1 MIDRTASNYHIVEK
15 LDKLGRLSLVLIFC
29 CTMLCMPGCGTQ
41 SPPPPPPAPTL
52 TSITVSPLNQ
62 SIPIGG
68 TQQFNATGTYSD
80 GTVQDVTTSVTWSSS
95 DTSVATISNSA
106 GTNGLATGVAKGS
119 TTIQATQG
127 TPFGKTSFNVTEPL
141 SSIAVT
147 PQNATIASGIP
158 QQFTAIGTY
167 ADNSTADITASATWS
182 SSNTSV
188 ATISNVA
195 AFNGLA
201 STLAAGSTTIQATL
215 YGIPGSTGLTVGS
228 AVQVGVIVSP
238 QNPVIADAG
247 ATQQFNAIAQY
258 SDGTTQD
265 VTSSAT
271 WTSTNTGVATV
282 STPGLVTSLSL
293 PSGQS
298 AGFASIQ
305 AVSGTFTGVSILSVT
320 SHTGNGF
327 AGVFTQHNDI
337 SRTGQNVN
345 ETALTT
351 AVVSSTSTFGKLF
364 SQAVDGQLYAQPL
377 YVPNVSISG
386 VVHNVIYVATEGDS
400 VYAFDADS
408 NTGANA
414 NPLWHASLIDTA
426 HGAAAGATTV
436 SSGNGASTDVNCGNI
451 ISQIGI
457 TATPVIDP
465 STNTM
470 YVAAESKENGSF
482 FQRLHAL
489 DITTGAEKSPG
500 PTVVTGTFPG
510 TADGTTTVTFNPL
523 MHLSRPGLLLL
534 NGTVDIAY
542 ASNCDNTP
550 YHGWLFAYDA
560 GTFNQTGVY
569 VTTPNGGLGGFWMSG
584 DGIAADSNGNIYIPS
599 GNGDFDT
606 TDVPAV
612 ELGDSIL
619 KLNLRGSLLTL
630 VDYFTP
636 YDQDKLDTGDVDV
649 GSGGLVLLPDQPGA
663 NTHLLVQA
671 GKEGTVYLID
681 RDQLTANNEHYCANC
696 TSNPQ
701 IVQELTQVIGG
712 GMWSM
717 PAYWNNNLYFW
728 GSGDSLTAFGL
739 SSGLL
744 TTLPTSS
751 STLSLTYPGSVPSVS
766 ADGTTNG
773 IVWAIDATNF
783 SSSQPVTGQAVLHA
797 FDATNLNNELYNSKM
812 AANSRD
818 QAGIGVKFSVPT
830 IANGKVYI
838 GTQTEL
844 DVYGPLP

>member
-1 MIDRTASNYHIVEK
+1 MHA
-15 LDKLGRLSLVLIFC
+15 RLRNAVPSPSS
-29 CTMLCMPGCGTQ
+29 PG
-41 SPPPPPPAPTL
+41 APTL

-238 QNPVIADAG
+238 QNPVIANAG

-271 WTSTNTGVATV
+271 WTSTNTGVAHRQHARTRHESLASFRSICRIRFHSGCLGYLHGGFHSQRDV
-282 STPGLVTSLSL
+282 SYRQWFRRRLH
-293 PSGQS
+293 S
-298 AGFASIQ
+298 AQRHFAHRTERQRNCSHHGRSQ
-305 AVSGTFTGVSILSVT
+305 QYVHVRKVIL
-320 SHTGNGF
+320 
-327 AGVFTQHNDI
+327 
-337 SRTGQNVN
+337 
-345 ETALTT
+345 
-351 AVVSSTSTFGKLF
+351 
-364 SQAVDGQLYAQPL
+364 QAVDGQLYAQPL

-400 VYAFDADS
+400 VYAFDAGS